1 MRIIIKFIFKIFAII
16 MYRPKIVGKENLPK
30 EGGALLCPNHVS
42 NLDAAVIVAMFKRKV
57 NVLAKEELFKNG
69 FLCWIADLFGIYPVK
84 RGKADMQAI
93 KISLTLLKRNEIL
106 LMFPEGT
113 RNGMEKGIK
122 PKNGAVLIAVTAGKP
137 IIPIGIQGSFKP
149 FTKVIVNIG
158 KPIDYSNLKEE
169 VKDKEQAT
177 ELTNELMEKIVYLRD
192 QDVKTL
198 KKTKNNVK
206 GGNNGNR

>member
-1 MRIIIKFIFKIFAII
+1 MRVIIKFIFKIFAII
-16 MYRPKIVGKENLPK
+16 LYRPKIVGKENLPK
-30 EGGALLCPNHVS
+30 DGGALLCPNHVS
-42 NLDAAVIVAMFKRKV
+42 NLDAAVIVAMFKRKI

-93 KISLTLLKRNEIL
+93 KISLTLLKRNELL

-113 RNGMEKGIK
+113 RNGMAKGIK
-122 PKNGAVLIAVTAGKP
+122 PKNGAVLIAATAGKP

-158 KPIDYSNLKEE
+158 KPIDYSKLKEE
-169 VKDKEQAT
+169 VKDKEQAS
-177 ELTNELMEKIVYLRD
+177 ELTKELMKEIVHLRD
-192 QDVKTL
+192 QNVKQL
-198 KKTKNNVK
+198 KKNQTKNLT
-206 GGNNGNR
+206 

>member
-1 MRIIIKFIFKIFAII
+1 MRVIIKFIFKIFAII
-16 MYRPKIVGKENLPK
+16 LYRPKIVGKENLPK
-30 EGGALLCPNHVS
+30 DGGALLCPNHVS

-93 KISLTLLKRNEIL
+93 KISLTLLKRNELL

-113 RNGMEKGIK
+113 RNGMAKGIK
-122 PKNGAVLIAVTAGKP
+122 PKNGAVLIAATAGKP

-158 KPIDYSNLKEE
+158 KPIDYSKLKEE
-169 VKDKEQAT
+169 VKNKEQAS
-177 ELTNELMEKIVYLRD
+177 ELTKDLMKEIVHLRD
-192 QDVKTL
+192 QNVKQL
-198 KKTKNNVK
+198 KKNQTKNLT
-206 GGNNGNR
+206 

>member
-1 MRIIIKFIFKIFAII
+1 MRVIIKFIFKIFAII
-16 MYRPKIVGKENLPK
+16 LYRPKIVGKENLPK
-30 EGGALLCPNHVS
+30 DGGALLCPNHVG

-93 KISLTLLKRNEIL
+93 KISLTLLKRNELL

-113 RNGMEKGIK
+113 RNGMAKGIK
-122 PKNGAVLIAVTAGKP
+122 PKNGAVLIAATAGKP

-158 KPIDYSNLKEE
+158 KPIDYSKLKEE
-169 VKDKEQAT
+169 VKDKEQAS
-177 ELTNELMEKIVYLRD
+177 ELTKELMKEIVHLRD
-192 QDVKTL
+192 QNVKQL
-198 KKTKNNVK
+198 KKN
-206 GGNNGNR
+206 

>member
-1 MRIIIKFIFKIFAII
+1 MRVIIKFIFKIFAII
-16 MYRPKIVGKENLPK
+16 LYRPKIVGKENLPK
-30 EGGALLCPNHVS
+30 DGGALLCPNHVG

-93 KISLTLLKRNEIL
+93 KISLTLLKRNELL

-113 RNGMEKGIK
+113 RNGMAKGIK
-122 PKNGAVLIAVTAGKP
+122 PKNGAVLIAATAGKP

-158 KPIDYSNLKEE
+158 KPIDYSKLKEE
-169 VKDKEQAT
+169 VKDKEQAS
-177 ELTNELMEKIVYLRD
+177 ELTKDLMKEIVHLRD
-192 QDVKTL
+192 QNVKQL
-198 KKTKNNVK
+198 NKNQTKNLT
-206 GGNNGNR
+206 

>member
-1 MRIIIKFIFKIFAII
+1 MRVIIKFIFKIFAIRL
-16 MYRPKIVGKENLPK
+16 YRPKIVGKENLPK
-30 EGGALLCPNHVS
+30 DGGALLCPNHVG

-93 KISLTLLKRNEIL
+93 KISLTLLKRNELL

-113 RNGMEKGIK
+113 RNGMAKGIK
-122 PKNGAVLIAVTAGKP
+122 PKNGAVLIAATAGKP

-158 KPIDYSNLKEE
+158 KPIDYSKLKEE
-169 VKDKEQAT
+169 VKDKEQAS
-177 ELTNELMEKIVYLRD
+177 ELTKDLMKEIVHLRD
-192 QDVKTL
+192 QNVKQL
-198 KKTKNNVK
+198 KKNQTKNLT
-206 GGNNGNR
+206 

>member
-1 MRIIIKFIFKIFAII
+1 MRVIIKFIFKIFAII
-16 MYRPKIVGKENLPK
+16 LYRPKIVGKENLPK
-30 EGGALLCPNHVS
+30 DGGALLCPNHVS

-93 KISLTLLKRNEIL
+93 KISLTLLKRNELL

-113 RNGMEKGIK
+113 RNGMAKGIK
-122 PKNGAVLIAVTAGKP
+122 PKNGAVLIAATAGKP
-137 IIPIGIQGSFKP
+137 IIPIGIHGSFKP

-158 KPIDYSNLKEE
+158 KPIDYSKLKEE
-169 VKDKEQAT
+169 VKDKEQAS
-177 ELTNELMEKIVYLRD
+177 ELTKELMKEIVHLRD
-192 QDVKTL
+192 QNVKQL
-198 KKTKNNVK
+198 KKNQTKNLT
-206 GGNNGNR
+206 

>member
-1 MRIIIKFIFKIFAII
+1 MRVIIKFIFKIFAII
-16 MYRPKIVGKENLPK
+16 LYRPKIVGKENLPK
-30 EGGALLCPNHVS
+30 DGGALLCPNHVS

-93 KISLTLLKRNEIL
+93 KISLTLLKRNELL

-113 RNGMEKGIK
+113 RNGMAKGIK
-122 PKNGAVLIAVTAGKP
+122 PKSGAVLIAATAGKP

-158 KPIDYSNLKEE
+158 KPIDYSKLKEE
-169 VKDKEQAT
+169 VKNKEQAS
-177 ELTNELMEKIVYLRD
+177 ELTKDLMKEIVHLRD
-192 QDVKTL
+192 QNVKQL
-198 KKTKNNVK
+198 KKNQTKNLT
-206 GGNNGNR
+206 

>member
-1 MRIIIKFIFKIFAII
+1 MRVIIKFIFKIFAII
-16 MYRPKIVGKENLPK
+16 LYRPKIVGKENLPK
-30 EGGALLCPNHVS
+30 DGGALLCPNHVG

-93 KISLTLLKRNEIL
+93 KISLTLLKRNELL

-113 RNGMEKGIK
+113 RNGMAKGIK
-122 PKNGAVLIAVTAGKP
+122 PKNGAVLIAATAGKP

-149 FTKVIVNIG
+149 FTKIIVNIG
-158 KPIDYSNLKEE
+158 KPIDYSKLKEE
-169 VKDKEQAT
+169 VKDKEQAS
-177 ELTNELMEKIVYLRD
+177 ELTKDLMKEIVHLRD
-192 QDVKTL
+192 QNVKQL
-198 KKTKNNVK
+198 KKNQTKNLT
-206 GGNNGNR
+206 

>member
-1 MRIIIKFIFKIFAII
+1 MRVIIKFIFKIFAII
-16 MYRPKIVGKENLPK
+16 IYRPKIVGKENLPK
-30 EGGALLCPNHVS
+30 DGGALLCPNHVG

-93 KISLTLLKRNEIL
+93 KISLTLLKRNELL

-113 RNGMEKGIK
+113 RNGMAKGIK
-122 PKNGAVLIAVTAGKP
+122 PKNGAVLIAATAGKP

-158 KPIDYSNLKEE
+158 KPIDYSKLKEE
-169 VKDKEQAT
+169 VKDKEQAS
-177 ELTNELMEKIVYLRD
+177 ELTKDLMKEIVHLRD
-192 QDVKTL
+192 QNVKQL
-198 KKTKNNVK
+198 KKNQTKNLT
-206 GGNNGNR
+206 

>member
-1 MRIIIKFIFKIFAII
+1 MRVIIKFIFKIFAII
-16 MYRPKIVGKENLPK
+16 LYRPKIVGKENLPK
-30 EGGALLCPNHVS
+30 DGGALLCPNHVG

-93 KISLTLLKRNEIL
+93 KISLTLLKRNEL
-106 LMFPEGT
+106 LLIFPEGT
-113 RNGMEKGIK
+113 RNGMAKGIK
-122 PKNGAVLIAVTAGKP
+122 PKNGAVLIAATAGKP

-158 KPIDYSNLKEE
+158 KPIDYSKLKEE
-169 VKDKEQAT
+169 VKDKEQAS
-177 ELTNELMEKIVYLRD
+177 ELTKDLMKEIVHLRD
-192 QDVKTL
+192 QNVKQL
-198 KKTKNNVK
+198 KKNQTKNLT
-206 GGNNGNR
+206 

>member
-1 MRIIIKFIFKIFAII
+1 MRVIIKFIFKIFAII
-16 MYRPKIVGKENLPK
+16 LYRPKIVGKENLPK
-30 EGGALLCPNHVS
+30 DGGALLCPNHVG

-93 KISLTLLKRNEIL
+93 KISLTLLKRNELL

-113 RNGMEKGIK
+113 RNGMAKGIK
-122 PKNGAVLIAVTAGKP
+122 PKNGAVLIAATAGKP

-158 KPIDYSNLKEE
+158 KPIDYSKLKEE
-169 VKDKEQAT
+169 VKDKEQAS
-177 ELTNELMEKIVYLRD
+177 ELTKDLMKEIVHLRD
-192 QDVKTL
+192 Q
-198 KKTKNNVK
+198 NVK
-206 GGNNGNR
+206 QLKRKIKLKI

>member
-1 MRIIIKFIFKIFAII
+1 MRVIIKFIFKIFAII
-16 MYRPKIVGKENLPK
+16 LYRPKIVGKENIPK
-30 EGGALLCPNHVS
+30 DGGALLCPNHVS
-42 NLDAAVIVAMFKRKV
+42 TLDAAVIVAMFKRKV

-93 KISLTLLKRNEIL
+93 KISLTLLKRNELL

-113 RNGMEKGIK
+113 RNGMAKGIK
-122 PKNGAVLIAVTAGKP
+122 PKNGAVLIAATAGKP

-158 KPIDYSNLKEE
+158 KPIDYSKLKEE
-169 VKDKEQAT
+169 VKDKEQAS
-177 ELTNELMEKIVYLRD
+177 ELTKDLMKEIVHLRD
-192 QDVKTL
+192 QNVKQL
-198 KKTKNNVK
+198 KKNQTKNLT
-206 GGNNGNR
+206 

>member
-1 MRIIIKFIFKIFAII
+1 MRVIIKFIFKIFAII
-16 MYRPKIVGKENLPK
+16 LYRPKIVGKENLPK
-30 EGGALLCPNHVS
+30 DGGALLCPNHIS
-42 NLDAAVIVAMFKRKV
+42 TLDAAVIVAMFKRKV

-93 KISLTLLKRNEIL
+93 KISLTLLKRNELL

-113 RNGMEKGIK
+113 RNGMAKGIK
-122 PKNGAVLIAVTAGKP
+122 PKNGAVLIAATAGKP

-158 KPIDYSNLKEE
+158 KPIDYSKLKEE
-169 VKDKEQAT
+169 VKDKEQAS
-177 ELTNELMEKIVYLRD
+177 ELTKELMKEIVHLRD
-192 QDVKTL
+192 QNVKQL
-198 KKTKNNVK
+198 KKNQTKNST
-206 GGNNGNR
+206 

>member
-1 MRIIIKFIFKIFAII
+1 MRVIIKFIFKIFAII
-16 MYRPKIVGKENLPK
+16 LYRPKIVGKENLPK
-30 EGGALLCPNHVS
+30 DGGALLCPNHVS
-42 NLDAAVIVAMFKRKV
+42 TLDAAVIVAMFKRKV

-93 KISLTLLKRNEIL
+93 KISLTLLKRNELL

-113 RNGMEKGIK
+113 RNGMAKGIK
-122 PKNGAVLIAVTAGKP
+122 PKNGAVLIAAIAGKP

-158 KPIDYSNLKEE
+158 KPIDYSKLKEE
-169 VKDKEQAT
+169 VKDKEQAS
-177 ELTNELMEKIVYLRD
+177 ELTKDLMKEIVHLRD
-192 QDVKTL
+192 QNVKQL
-198 KKTKNNVK
+198 KKNQTKNLT
-206 GGNNGNR
+206 

>member
-1 MRIIIKFIFKIFAII
+1 MRVIIKFIFKIFAII
-16 MYRPKIVGKENLPK
+16 LYRPKIVGKENLPK
-30 EGGALLCPNHVS
+30 DGGALLCPNHVG

-69 FLCWIADLFGIYPVK
+69 FLCWIADLFGIFPVK

-93 KISLTLLKRNEIL
+93 KISLTLLKRNELL

-113 RNGMEKGIK
+113 RNGMAKGIK
-122 PKNGAVLIAVTAGKP
+122 PKNGAVLIAATAGKP

-158 KPIDYSNLKEE
+158 KPIDYSKLKEE
-169 VKDKEQAT
+169 VKDKEQAR
-177 ELTNELMEKIVYLRD
+177 ELTKDLMKEIVHLRD
-192 QDVKTL
+192 QNVKQL
-198 KKTKNNVK
+198 KKNQTKNLT
-206 GGNNGNR
+206 

>member
-16 MYRPKIVGKENLPK
+16 IYRPKILGKENIP
-30 EGGALLCPNHVS
+30 EAGGAMLCPNHIH

-57 NVLAKEELFKNG
+57 NVLAKEELFKNR

-93 KISLTLLKRNEIL
+93 KTSLTLLKKDEIL

-113 RNGMEKGIK
+113 RNGMAKGIK
-122 PKNGAVLIAVTAGKP
+122 PKNGAVLIAATAKKP
-137 IIPIGIQGSFKP
+137 IIPIGIQGNFKP
-149 FTKVIVNIG
+149 FTKVIINIG

-169 VKDKEQAT
+169 VKDKEEAT
-177 ELTNELMEKIVYLRD
+177 KLTQELMQEIVKLRD
-192 QDVKTL
+192 ENIKTL
-198 KKTKNNVK
+198 K
-206 GGNNGNR
+206 

>member
-1 MRIIIKFIFKIFAII
+1 MRVIIKFIFKIFAII
-16 MYRPKIVGKENLPK
+16 LYRPKIVGKENLPK
-30 EGGALLCPNHVS
+30 DGGALLCPNHVS
-42 NLDAAVIVAMFKRKV
+42 TLDAAVIVAMFKRKV

-93 KISLTLLKRNEIL
+93 KISLTLLKRNELL

-113 RNGMEKGIK
+113 RNGMAKGIK
-122 PKNGAVLIAVTAGKP
+122 PKNGAVLIAATAGRP

-158 KPIDYSNLKEE
+158 KPIDYSKLKEE
-169 VKDKEQAT
+169 VKDKEQAS
-177 ELTNELMEKIVYLRD
+177 ELTKDLMKEIVHLRD
-192 QDVKTL
+192 QNVKQL
-198 KKTKNNVK
+198 KKNQTKNLT
-206 GGNNGNR
+206 